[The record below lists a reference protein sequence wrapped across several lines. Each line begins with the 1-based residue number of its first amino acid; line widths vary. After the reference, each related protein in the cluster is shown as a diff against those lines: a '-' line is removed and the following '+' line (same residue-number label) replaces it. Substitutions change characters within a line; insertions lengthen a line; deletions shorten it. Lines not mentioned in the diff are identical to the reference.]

1 MVGGLSTTHK
11 KLRNEYTLICKT
23 VGGLCAT
30 YHTNMDLHS
39 TYKEKKK
46 YTYIMVLHCHTI
58 YNNHTQ
64 TPGKRVVSY
73 NGGAAAGK
81 GKDMN

>member
-1 MVGGLSTTHK
+1 
-11 KLRNEYTLICKT
+11 
-23 VGGLCAT
+23 
-30 YHTNMDLHS
+30 MDLHS

-46 YTYIMVLHCHTI
+46 YTYIWWEGSPLPHHI
-58 YNNHTQ
+58 YHPYTNTRK
-64 TPGKRVVSY
+64 TGGESY